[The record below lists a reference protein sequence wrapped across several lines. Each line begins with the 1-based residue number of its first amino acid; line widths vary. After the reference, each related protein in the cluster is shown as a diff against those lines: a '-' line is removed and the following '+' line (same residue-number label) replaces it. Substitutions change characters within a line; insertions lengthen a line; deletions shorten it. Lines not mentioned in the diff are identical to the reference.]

1 VAVADPLARWVA
13 ERAPGVLA
21 RAEDEAV
28 AVLRDR
34 LVDAALA
41 RHAERGGP
49 AEGPAAP
56 TSTPTPTPPP
66 QAQPTPAS
74 TAADADDA
82 GAGTLTW
89 AYGVVDADAPIGLE
103 ALEGVAPGARVERVV
118 AGDLAALVSPVPR
131 ADFDAAPLRE
141 HLDDL
146 AWLERVARAHEAVL
160 DAALRVTTVVPLRLC
175 TIYENAGRVRT
186 MLAGDRA
193 ALAETLAFLAGRQE
207 WGAKL
212 VVDPERLLDRARTA
226 DDDAD
231 AIAREL
237 AGRSEGGA
245 YLERRRLDR
254 RLRERADALADELAR
269 DAHVRLAGCAVEA
282 VTRPPQNRDLSGHQ
296 GDMVLNGAYLV
307 DAGAVERFHA
317 LAAAIEAELADTGA
331 RVEVTG
337 PWPPYNFLPGDGAA
351 AQP

>member
-1 VAVADPLARWVA
+1 MADPLARWIA
-13 ERAPGVLA
+13 ERAPAVLA

-34 LVDAALA
+34 LVRAALA
-41 RHAERGGP
+41 EHAERARRAEP
-49 AEGPAAP
+49 AGSAPA
-56 TSTPTPTPPP
+56 PTPT
-66 QAQPTPAS
+66 TSRSGPAPEPEP
-74 TAADADDA
+74 AAAL
-82 GAGTLTW
+82 GTGTLLWT
-89 AYGVVDADAPIGLE
+89 YGVVGADAPIELE
-103 ALEGVAPGARVERVV
+103 ALEGVAPDARVERVV

-160 DAALRVTTVVPLRLC
+160 DAALRVATVVPLRLC

-186 MLAGDRA
+186 MLAGDHA

-212 VVDPERLLDRARTA
+212 VVDPERLLDRARTT

-231 AIAREL
+231 AIARDL

-254 RLRERADALADELAR
+254 RLRERADALAAEIAR
-269 DAHVRLAGCAVEA
+269 DAHARLAGCAAEA

-307 DAGAVERFHA
+307 DAAAVERFHA
-317 LAAAIEAELADTGA
+317 VAAEVETALADTGA